1 MVILFFS
8 FLAKV
13 YNTVEVKVIIMIDG
27 ICAKICSLLG
37 RGDYVIRTMF
47 RNKSLQIAS
56 ENDNETMKR
65 LEILTAEMSAKD
77 EYVMSHE
84 MLLSIAADNLDA
96 PIWGKDTEGNFVF
109 MNVACANRI
118 LKTTV
123 ADAMAPKDP
132 GYVRNPIETVC
143 FDSDMLVLETKKT
156 HRFFEH
162 ARSEDGSDMWL
173 DTTKSPWISN
183 SELIG
188 TVGFGSDV
196 TTTIPEDVK
205 EKYKESGYI
214 EIAVDAIYNSD
225 DIMQLIGDTNDQ

>member
-1 MVILFFS
+1 
-8 FLAKV
+8 
-13 YNTVEVKVIIMIDG
+13 MIDG
-27 ICAKICSLLG
+27 ICDKICSMLG
-37 RGDYVIRTMF
+37 RGDSIVRMMF
-47 RNKSLQIAS
+47 RSKSLQLMLK
-56 ENDNETMKR
+56 NDSDNMKR

-84 MLLSIAADNLDA
+84 MLLSIATDNLDS
-96 PIWGKDTEGNFVF
+96 PIWGKNLEGDFVF
-109 MNVACANRI
+109 MNIACADKI

-123 ADAMAPKDP
+123 EDAMAPKGDDYMP
-132 GYVRNPIETVC
+132 NLLEKVC
-143 FDSDMLVLETKKT
+143 FNSDKLVMKTWKT

-162 ARSEDGSDMWL
+162 ARFEDGQDLWL

-196 TTTIPEDVK
+196 TSVVPEDVK

-214 EIAVDAIYNSD
+214 EIAVDAIYNSG
-225 DIMQLIGDTNDQ
+225 DIMNLVGEINV